1 MKKTNVMIEVTDEL
15 YEEIINPLKKQRS
28 FGKLVVQLLEA
39 YRSNESIYSYING
52 TIDKLDNKANE
63 ELLKD
68 LNNMTQ
74 SLNMLGVLQ
83 EQVAVT
89 INEGS
94 REFNVYSEKAKNDSN
109 KFSMSEGK
117 ESQEV
122 LTRDDVV
129 KIVDD
134 SVSDI
139 KKMLQELMERGTVPQ
154 PVAKQVEEVVEN
166 KMNESV
172 SRVVV
177 KEDNDYIPMTYVE
190 KEISN
195 EDEELA
201 KNALSSLMDSL
212 PF

>member
-52 TIDKLDNKANE
+52 TIDKLDNEANE

-94 REFNVYSEKAKNDSN
+94 REFNAYSEKAKNDSN

-177 KEDNDYIPMTYVE
+177 KEDNDYIPMTYAE

>member
-52 TIDKLDNKANE
+52 TIDKLDNEANE

-94 REFNVYSEKAKNDSN
+94 REFNAYSEKAKNDSN

-139 KKMLQELMERGTVPQ
+139 KKMLQELMERGAVPQ

-172 SRVVV
+172 SRVVL

>member
-52 TIDKLDNKANE
+52 TIDKLDNEANE

-94 REFNVYSEKAKNDSN
+94 REFNAYSEKAKNDSN

>member
-52 TIDKLDNKANE
+52 TIDKLDNEANE

-94 REFNVYSEKAKNDSN
+94 REFNAYSEKAKNDSN

-139 KKMLQELMERGTVPQ
+139 KKMLQELIERGTVPQ

-166 KMNESV
+166 KMNENV

-177 KEDNDYIPMTYVE
+177 KEDNDYIPMTYAE